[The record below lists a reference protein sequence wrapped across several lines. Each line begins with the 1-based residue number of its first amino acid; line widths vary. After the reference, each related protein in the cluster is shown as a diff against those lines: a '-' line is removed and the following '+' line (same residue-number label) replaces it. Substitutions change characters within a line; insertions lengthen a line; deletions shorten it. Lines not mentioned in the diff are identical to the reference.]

1 MAWTAPMTFIANA
14 AITAAQM
21 NTYLRDN
28 LLETMPAKATETGGA
43 FFVTTG
49 TNQIAERVIKSA
61 RVETNQSTTSTTFTN
76 LATVGPAV
84 TVTTGTS
91 ALVMWSAEMRN
102 AAGSS
107 QTATVSMTVDVTG
120 ASSIPGTDSRRFTN
134 SAEDDGLHQSF
145 HAVWFDDLTAGL
157 NTFTAKYKCSS
168 GTGFFASRVVTVIP
182 F

>member
-61 RVETNQSTTSTTFTN
+61 RVETNQSTTSTTFTSTTTVSPGSMP
-76 LATVGPAV
+76 LATSAAAREQTVCQTASREKRLSDRTSTSPAV
-84 TVTTGTS
+84 SGKPATI
-91 ALVMWSAEMRN
+91 
-102 AAGSS
+102 AGSS
-107 QTATVSMTVDVTG
+107 AAG
-120 ASSIPGTDSRRFTN
+120 
-134 SAEDDGLHQSF
+134 E
-145 HAVWFDDLTAGL
+145 AVVKERSGC
-157 NTFTAKYKCSS
+157 CS
-168 GTGFFASRVVTVIP
+168 G
-182 F
+182 